1 MTFLKTLFSAE
12 AKKAL
17 VALSA
22 SVIGVVALF
31 TQVDPT
37 TPAAVAGVLL
47 AILNF
52 GGVFFATNTPTF
64 KR

>member
-1 MTFLKTLFSAE
+1 MNFVKTLFSSA
-12 AKKAL
+12 ASKAL

-31 TQVDPT
+31 TQVNPS
-37 TPAAVAGVLL
+37 TPGAIAGVLV

-52 GGVFFATNTPTF
+52 GGVFFATN
-64 KR
+64 K